1 MIIDSSSKLCE
12 EETMIKVEKCVEH
25 KKMDQWSKKKGLE
38 KARPWA
44 TTRDSVVDQS
54 LGHFTYSRCFQ
65 SVGNLPSEQFNMSI
79 EKKFKVFFVA
89 V

>member
-1 MIIDSSSKLCE
+1 
-12 EETMIKVEKCVEH
+12 MIKEKGTWKSQAMGH
-25 KKMDQWSKKKGLE
+25 NK
-38 KARPWA
+38 
-44 TTRDSVVDQS
+44 DSVVDQS